1 MLKVMKDK
9 EWLKNYHTLGQSKE
23 VWQLNAMWIPRTDP
37 ETETEISWKIGEI
50 CIKITNLVN
59 STVAMLSF

>member
-1 MLKVMKDK
+1 
-9 EWLKNYHTLGQSKE
+9 
-23 VWQLNAMWIPRTDP
+23 MWVPRTDP
-37 ETETEISWKIGEI
+37 ETETEISGKIGEI